1 MTQDELIRSV
11 VREVLGE
18 ALAQEQGAAGDGAA
32 GDGVPP
38 GTRAVPSPE
47 AGAWMAPRARAGAL
61 RGPAEAALAARVA
74 AWTGAPAS
82 FLAGPAAAWRP
93 AKDRA
98 GYLAS
103 TPARLGVGRAGTR
116 YRTPTVLEFRADHA
130 AARDAVRSEMPA
142 ELIEELG
149 LVAVRSAAADKGEFL
164 RRPDLGRRL
173 CDEAVA
179 TIARECPKKPQV
191 QIVVGDG
198 LSATAIRVNLPRV
211 LPALLRRFEEA
222 KLRVGRTVY
231 VHNARVAVADPVGR
245 IVEAELIC
253 MLVGERPGL
262 KSAESMGAYI
272 TYLAGRQLVEAQRS
286 VVSNIHERGIPPEE
300 GARRI
305 AEVCLRGLA
314 ARGTGIDLG
323 VK

>member
-1 MTQDELIRSV
+1 MLNDETIRAV

-18 ALAQEQGAAGDGAA
+18 ALAQEQGSLGPAGFTPGGQAARPPAA
-32 GDGVPP
+32 P
-38 GTRAVPSPE
+38 
-47 AGAWMAPRARAGAL
+47 WMAPRPGGGPASS
-61 RGPAEAALAARVA
+61 PAEAALSARVA
-74 AWTGAPAS
+74 AWLGCPSPLLQGATGQT
-82 FLAGPAAAWRP
+82 WRP
-93 AKDRA
+93 ARSRE
-98 GYLAS
+98 GYLAC

-130 AARDAVRSEMPA
+130 AARDAVRSELPP
-142 ELIEELG
+142 ELASQLG
-149 LVAVRSAAADKGEFL
+149 LLAVCSAAADKSEFL

-173 CDEAVA
+173 SDEAA
-179 TIARECPKKPQV
+179 ALIARECPKKPQV

-198 LSATAIRVNLPRV
+198 LSATAIRVNLPLV

-222 KLRVGRTVY
+222 RLRVGRTVY
-231 VHNARVAVADPVGR
+231 IGNARVAVADAVGK
-245 IVEAELIC
+245 IVEAELLC

-286 VVSNIHERGIPPEE
+286 VVSNVHQRGIPPDE

-305 AEVCLRGLA
+305 AELCLRGLA